1 MSRRLNYLPQ
11 FIRFG
16 IIGCVGFLVDV
27 GVLYSVLYGLGLGH
41 YGGRVISY
49 LAAATTTW
57 YLNRNFTF
65 THARS
70 ENRSREW
77 ARFLVLNTIGG
88 MVNYF
93 IYFAYVSLHSIS
105 TSAPAIGVAFGSLG
119 GMIVNFLVSKHFV
132 FIQKHTAP
140 EKSGGLRR

>member
-1 MSRRLNYLPQ
+1 VRRRLRDLPQ

-16 IIGCVGFLVDV
+16 IVGGIGFGVDV
-27 GVLYSVLYGLGLGH
+27 GVLYFVLYDLGFGH

-65 THARS
+65 IHARS

-77 ARFLVLNTIGG
+77 ARFVALNTLGG

-93 IYFAYVSLHSIS
+93 VYTAYISLHGVSM
-105 TSAPAIGVAFGSLG
+105 SAPAIGVAAGSLA
-119 GMIVNFLVSKHFV
+119 GMIVNFLVSKHFA
-132 FIQKHTAP
+132 FI
-140 EKSGGLRR
+140 R

>member
-1 MSRRLNYLPQ
+1 VRRRLHDLPQ

-16 IIGCVGFLVDV
+16 IVGCIGYGIDV
-27 GVLYSVLYGLGLGH
+27 GVLYLVLYGMGFGH

-65 THARS
+65 IQARS

-77 ARFLVLNTIGG
+77 ARFVALNVIGG
-88 MVNYF
+88 MINYF
-93 IYFAYVSLHSIS
+93 VYSAYISLHSVS
-105 TSAPAIGVAFGSLG
+105 MSAPAIGVAAGSLAG
-119 GMIVNFLVSKHFV
+119 LIVNFLVSKRFA
-132 FIQKHTAP
+132 FIQEPTAP
-140 EKSGGLRR
+140 DKSGEVRR

>member
-1 MSRRLNYLPQ
+1 MRRRLSDLPQ
-11 FIRFG
+11 FIRFAIVGG
-16 IIGCVGFLVDV
+16 IGFGVDV
-27 GVLYSVLYGLGLGH
+27 GVLYFVLYDLDFGH

-65 THARS
+65 MQARS

-77 ARFLVLNTIGG
+77 ARFVVLNTLGG

-93 IYFAYVSLHSIS
+93 VYSAYISLHGMSM
-105 TSAPAIGVAFGSLG
+105 SAPAIGVAAGSLA
-119 GMIVNFLVSKHFV
+119 GMIVNFLVSKHFA
-132 FIQKHTAP
+132 FIQ
-140 EKSGGLRR
+140 